1 MRVGNM
7 PPKGSKKEKI
17 GASPEQ
23 TTIEDLKKE
32 IQQLKIMILVLGAI
46 LLLKDLK

>member
-1 MRVGNM
+1 MMVGAM
-7 PPKGSKKEKI
+7 PPGGNKKKENI
-17 GASPEQ
+17 GAADQ
-23 TTIEDLKKE
+23 ATIEDLKKE

>member
-1 MRVGNM
+1 MMVGAM
-7 PPKGSKKEKI
+7 PPKGDKKEKI
-17 GASPEQ
+17 GATEQ
-23 TTIEDLKKE
+23 ATIEELKKE

>member
-1 MRVGNM
+1 MMVGNM
-7 PPKGSKKEKI
+7 PPKSNKKEKI
-17 GASPEQ
+17 GASQEQ
-23 TTIEDLKKE
+23 ATIEDLKKE

>member
-1 MRVGNM
+1 MMVGAM

-17 GASPEQ
+17 GATEQ
-23 TTIEDLKKE
+23 ATIEDLKKE

>member
-1 MRVGNM
+1 MMVGAM

-17 GASPEQ
+17 GATEQ

>member
-1 MRVGNM
+1 MMVGNM
-7 PPKGSKKEKI
+7 PPKGSKKQEKI
-17 GASPEQ
+17 GATEQ
-23 TTIEDLKKE
+23 ATIEELKKE